1 MPDDNRYQWPVHVP
15 VMRPLR
21 AYRLVGA
28 AGVEPLTEVVD
39 LQFDIMSISDL
50 DMLAD
55 DILRAELGALMGR
68 AMAEAVERQMM
79 NMMTAFFS
87 GLGVPQFDSEAEMRR
102 WFQAYGIDVPAS
114 LAGQISFTTARTLMM
129 SAKTLRQRCF
139 ARLFRGIT
147 AENEMSFSIAGM
159 PTAVIAPF
167 SHRLSGL
174 MAACYR
180 SKVARA
186 ALAALPISR
195 PAAHETMDPE
205 VPTPLQDLAD
215 IVAWEATHAFTDEY
229 YPGVADVAPMTDD
242 EVDAVM
248 AGMQREISRE
258 AFSRR
263 KQPPFYSL
271 LPRAR
276 QVALA
281 ERRRYW
287 YGAFGITP
295 RNWKKGTWS
304 LWRVTNAPYPEGC
317 PRTDY

>member
-1 MPDDNRYQWPVHVP
+1 MTEDHERPVQVP
-15 VMRPLR
+15 IMRPLR
-21 AYRLVGA
+21 AYQLVDA
-28 AGVEPLTEVVD
+28 AGAEPPDVPFDVV
-39 LQFDIMSISDL
+39 LLSD
-50 DMLAD
+50 MGLAG
-55 DILRAELGALMGR
+55 DILRRDIGALTGH
-68 AMAEAVERQMM
+68 AMAEAIERQMV
-79 NMMTAFFS
+79 NMMTAYFG
-87 GLGVPQFDSEAEMRR
+87 GLGMFDSEAEMRH
-102 WFQAYGIDVPAS
+102 WFQAYGIDIPAS
-114 LAGQISFTTARTLMM
+114 LAGQTSFTTTRTLMA

-147 AENEMSFSIAGM
+147 AENEVSFSIAGM

-167 SHRLSGL
+167 SHRISGL

-180 SKVARA
+180 SKAARA
-186 ALAALPISR
+186 ALAALPIAK
-195 PAAHETMDPE
+195 PAIHETMDPE
-205 VPTPLQDLAD
+205 VPVPLQDLAD
-215 IVAWEATHAFTDEY
+215 IVAWEASRAFTDEY

-263 KQPPFYSL
+263 KQPPFYSM

-287 YGAFGITP
+287 YGVFGITP
-295 RNWKKGTWS
+295 RSWKKGTWS
-304 LWRVTNAPYPEGC
+304 LWKVANAPYPEGC